1 MINKTLKQLRYFS
14 NLAKYKNFVIAAN
27 ACAVTQP
34 AFSMQIKELE
44 SILGCALLEKGTRPI
59 RLTEAGKKVLVSANE
74 ILRNIEVIE
83 EFACT
88 LKDSL
93 ISNLRVGV
101 IPTIAP
107 YFLPDFIQRLSL
119 QFHDLRLYIREAITS
134 QLISAVLDGR
144 LDIAIVALPIS
155 EPNLTEAELFK
166 EEFVL
171 LRPLADAQ

>member
-1 MINKTLKQLRYFS
+1 M
-14 NLAKYKNFVIAAN
+14 
-27 ACAVTQP
+27 
-34 AFSMQIKELE
+34 
-44 SILGCALLEKGTRPI
+44 
-59 RLTEAGKKVLVSANE
+59 LVSANE
-74 ILRNIEVIE
+74 ILRNIEEIE

-88 LKDSL
+88 LKVSP

-171 LRPLADAQ
+171 VRPLADAQ

>member
-1 MINKTLKQLRYFS
+1 M
-14 NLAKYKNFVIAAN
+14 
-27 ACAVTQP
+27 
-34 AFSMQIKELE
+34 
-44 SILGCALLEKGTRPI
+44 
-59 RLTEAGKKVLVSANE
+59 
-74 ILRNIEVIE
+74 
-83 EFACT
+83 
-88 LKDSL
+88 
-93 ISNLRVGV
+93 GV

-171 LRPLADAQ
+171 VRPLADAQLPITNPEKLWEMRLLLLQEGHCFRDQALEYCKIKPSLTHDLMGGSSLSTLVQMVGSGMGVTLIPQMAVILEKRAASIAILLNSE